1 MNLEKEIESLEPYA
15 LNGNKE
21 ALQLII
27 VGTYAHGVT
36 ATFSSLHEIGHLSK
50 ELAKSYDSSVTD
62 FLKSYSSF
70 MLNEVNTLKNEIIPI
85 PLSSEKTEI
94 ESFSL

>member
-1 MNLEKEIESLEPYA
+1 MNLQKEIESLKPYA

-21 ALQLII
+21 ALQLILLGSRI
-27 VGTYAHGVT
+27 EG
-36 ATFSSLHEIGHLSK
+36 ATRILEMLHENRVLNK
-50 ELAKSYDSSVTD
+50 EWAKCANENQAS

-70 MLNEVNTLKNEIIPI
+70 MLNEVNNLKNEIIPI